1 MEKYLLISLFAAL
14 LLPGKPAIS
23 QNTDISFE
31 HLNSEDGLPNSTILD
46 ILQDRKGFFW
56 FSSRNGLFLYDG
68 YNFTTFKTDLKDSFS
83 ISENWI
89 SYLFEDSEG
98 VLYVGTWE
106 QGLNI
111 YDGKNENFTRYQAN
125 HGINSL
131 GSNQIRCIKE
141 DSKGIIW
148 IGTADKG
155 FYSFNKKEKKF
166 SSFSLPTNCV
176 NNCIDMVID
185 KDDNLWMTNSILEL
199 IQFNPNTKEVNVINK
214 SFSSKQKSDEII
226 SKLLLD
232 KDGNLWIANNMS
244 GLYFY
249 DHENKITKHWFN
261 GINKSKNLNSNIITD
276 ILETNDGQIWI
287 ATDGGGID
295 ILDIDKGEIYHNTN
309 NENDPASLST
319 NAIYCLYSDRS
330 NNIWAGTYLAGIN
343 IFNPGRRKFPY
354 YKPNPYN
361 QSGLGSNSVLAIYQD
376 KDNDLLVGTDGG
388 GIYLYPKDK
397 YGDKFIDF
405 RPNGN
410 DKVKAS
416 PEVVKTIYQTNDGT
430 IWIGTWNK
438 GLVKFD
444 KKSSEFSYLGW
455 DKGNSEKL
463 TSPMVWSINEDDKN
477 LLWIAVWPFGIDVY
491 DWKKNKV
498 VKHIRQSNGFKG
510 KYSSHIF
517 KDSKGRIWIATYDE
531 GLNRYIASSDRFV
544 NYQYESVRLRSLSS
558 NQVSTIF
565 EDSKGNIWIGTL
577 GGGLNKYNESTDDF
591 TVIDENNGLISN
603 EINGIL
609 EDSNGDFWISSNEGI
624 FKFSPTKYNT
634 RNYDTDD
641 GLQGNEFNDCAAFKA
656 KDGKLYF
663 GGTKGFN
670 AFYPEQI
677 KDDSYHTPLYITS
690 FSIFNELITLNS
702 PDSILKQSILET
714 KKITLPY
721 DKSVFTIEFNV
732 LNFNRSKKNHY
743 AYRMGN
749 FENEWNYVDH
759 KRYATYTNLDP
770 GEYTFMVKATNNDGV
785 WNEMPTTIKITITPA
800 YWQTQ
805 WFRISLIL
813 FIIGLVLLTF
823 YWRTRQLKLQKELLE
838 IKVRERTNDLE
849 NANKKL
855 EERQKEIVQQSE
867 ELKATLNQL
876 HQTQNQL
883 IQSEK
888 MASLGILSVG
898 VAHEINNPLNYIM
911 GAYEGLDDYFNET
924 GIPNSRIPTL
934 LNGIKTGI
942 DRVSEIVKG
951 LSHFSRNN
959 ETLSEECDI
968 HSIINNCLVIL
979 NNQLNKRIKVT
990 KNYFTKEIRI
1000 KGNVGKLHQ
1009 VFINILSNSIQAIDK
1024 KGFIFISTNKIGK
1037 NYIIEVSD
1045 SGCGINSENLS
1056 KITDPFFTTKDPG
1069 KGTGLGLS
1077 ITYNIIR
1084 DHKGIIEFY
1093 SEQNKG
1099 TTVKITL
1106 PHQ

>member
-1 MEKYLLISLFAAL
+1 MEKYLIISLFAAL
-14 LLPGKPAIS
+14 IFLGKPAIA
-23 QNTDISFE
+23 QNPEISFE
-31 HLNSEDGLPNSTILD
+31 HLTSEDGLPNSTIMD

-56 FSSRNGLFLYDG
+56 FSSRNGLFRYDG
-68 YNFTTFKTDLKDSFS
+68 YNFTTFKTDLKNSHS
-83 ISENWI
+83 ISDNWI
-89 SYLFEDSEG
+89 SSLFEDSEG
-98 VLYVGTWE
+98 VLYVGTWD

-111 YDGKNENFTRYQAN
+111 YDGKKENFTRYKAN
-125 HGINSL
+125 QDTNSL
-131 GSNQIRCIKE
+131 GSNKIRCIKE

-148 IGTADKG
+148 IGTFDKG

-166 SSFSLPTNCV
+166 SSFSLPTKCA

-199 IQFNPNTKEVNVINK
+199 VQFNPNTKEFIVINK

-226 SKLLLD
+226 SKLLID
-232 KDGNLWIANNMS
+232 KDANLWIAASIN

-249 DHENKITKHWFN
+249 DHKNNITKHW
-261 GINKSKNLNSNIITD
+261 INQINNSKSLNSDIITD

-295 ILDIDKGEIYHNTN
+295 ILDTEKGEFYHNTY

-319 NAIYCLYSDRS
+319 NAIYCLYSDKS

-343 IFNPGRRKFPY
+343 IFNPGRKKFSY
-354 YKPNPYN
+354 YKPNPDN

-376 KDNDLLVGTDGG
+376 KDNDLLIGTDGG
-388 GIYLYPKDK
+388 GMYLYNKDK

-405 RPNGN
+405 
-410 DKVKAS
+410 KLKEKAS

-430 IWIGTWNK
+430 FWIGTWNK

-444 KKSSEFSYLGW
+444 KKSSKFSYLGW
-455 DKGNSEKL
+455 DKGNPEKL
-463 TSPMVWSINEDDKN
+463 TSPVVWSINEGDKN

-498 VKHIRQSNGFKG
+498 VKHIRQSNGLKG
-510 KYSSHIF
+510 KYISQIF

-544 NYQYESVRLRSLSS
+544 NYQYKSGSLRSLSS

-565 EDSKGNIWIGTL
+565 EDSKSNIWIGTH
-577 GGGLNKYNESTDDF
+577 GGGLNKYNEITDDF

-603 EINGIL
+603 EITGIL
-609 EDSNGDFWISSNEGI
+609 EDSNEDFWISSNKGV
-624 FKFSPTKYNT
+624 FKFSPTTCKT

-641 GLQGNEFNDCAAFKA
+641 GLQGNEFNDCASFKA
-656 KDGKLYF
+656 KNGRFYF

-677 KDDSYHTPLYITS
+677 KDNSYHTPLYITA
-690 FSIFNELITLNS
+690 FSIFNKLITVNS
-702 PDSILKQSILET
+702 PDSILTQSIIET
-714 KKITLPY
+714 KEITLPY
-721 DKSVFTIEFNV
+721 DKSVFTFEFNA

-743 AYRMGN
+743 AYRMEN
-749 FENEWNYVDH
+749 FENDWNYVGH

-785 WNEMPTTIKITITPA
+785 WNEVPTTIKITITPP

-813 FIIGLVLLTF
+813 FIIGSIVLIF
-823 YWRTRQLKLQKELLE
+823 NWRTRQLKLQKELLE
-838 IKVRERTNDLE
+838 LKVRERTNDLE
-849 NANKKL
+849 NANTKL
-855 EERQKEIVQQSE
+855 EEGQKEILQQSE

-876 HQTQNQL
+876 YQTQNQL

-888 MASLGILSVG
+888 MASLGILSAG

-924 GIPNSRIPTL
+924 GLTNTRIPIL

-942 DRVSEIVKG
+942 ERVSEIVKG
-951 LSHFSRNN
+951 LNQFSRNN
-959 ETLSEECDI
+959 ETLSEDCDI
-968 HSIINNCLVIL
+968 HSIINNCLVML
-979 NNQLNKRIKVT
+979 NNQLIERIKVT
-990 KNYFTKEIRI
+990 KNFFREEIRI
-1000 KGNVGKLHQ
+1000 EGNVGKLHQ
-1009 VFINILSNSIQAIDK
+1009 VFINVLSNSIQAIDK
-1024 KGFIFISTNKIGK
+1024 NGFISISTNKIGK
-1037 NYIIEVSD
+1037 NCIIEISD
-1045 SGCGINSENLS
+1045 SGCGINTENLP

-1077 ITYNIIR
+1077 ITYSIIR

-1093 SEQNKG
+1093 SELNKG

-1106 PHQ
+1106 PNP